1 MSLLNMADIRRGP
14 IADSY
19 WLVDGALLA
28 GEYPATSDEPG
39 TRAKLAKFLDAGI
52 RTFVDLTES
61 TDPLTKYDRVL
72 RELSEERGIDS
83 KHVRFGIR
91 DLGVPR
97 DNTLTTRV
105 LSTIRDEIAAGRPVY
120 VHCWGGVGRTGTMI
134 GCWLVEQGMSGPA
147 AIERI
152 AELRRHTPDGHK
164 RSPETDEQRQYICE
178 WRRDR
183 EPSPGA
189 LD

>member
-1 MSLLNMADIRRGP
+1 MDDIRRGP

-19 WLVDGALLA
+19 WLIDGKLLA
-28 GEYPATSDEPG
+28 GEYPATSDEAG

-52 RTFVDLTES
+52 RTFVDLTEH

-72 RELSEERGIDS
+72 RELSAERGIET

-97 DNTLTTRV
+97 EKTLTTNV
-105 LSTIRDEIAAGRPVY
+105 LATIRDEIAAGRPVY

-134 GCWLVEQGMSGPA
+134 GCWLVEQGMSGPEA
-147 AIERI
+147 LDRI
-152 AELRRHTPDGHK
+152 AELRKHTPDGYK
-164 RSPETDEQRQYICE
+164 RSPETDAQRRYVGDWCSQPASAP
-178 WRRDR
+178 RKK
-183 EPSPGA
+183 
-189 LD
+189 